1 MSSKKKS
8 KIIIGCLLLTVSV
21 CFFYNYLYQDHRNIQ
36 QEATEISIPA
46 PDLVTFFKE
55 NKSEK
60 ILNKTIEVT
69 GLITDIN
76 PKSLTLDNK
85 VQCSFEF
92 EVDNFKLN
100 QSIQIKGRCIG
111 FDELFEIVK
120 MDQSL
125 IIK

>member
-1 MSSKKKS
+1 MSSKKRS
-8 KIIIGCLLLTVSV
+8 KIIVGCLLLTIGV
-21 CFFYNYLYQDHRNIQ
+21 FYLYSYLYQDHRNIQ
-36 QEATEISIPA
+36 QEVVEISISA

-76 PKSLTLDNK
+76 PKSLIIDNK

-92 EVDNFKLN
+92 EVNNFKLN
-100 QSIQIKGRCIG
+100 QSIRIKGRCIG

>member
-1 MSSKKKS
+1 MSSKKRS
-8 KIIIGCLLLTVSV
+8 KIIVGCLLLTMGV
-21 CFFYNYLYQDHRNIQ
+21 FYLYNYLYQDHRNIQ
-36 QEATEISIPA
+36 QEAVEISISA
-46 PDLVTFFKE
+46 PDLVTLFKE

-76 PKSLTLDNK
+76 PKSLTIDNK

-92 EVDNFKLN
+92 EVNNFKLN
-100 QSIQIKGRCIG
+100 QSIRIKGRCIG

-120 MDQSL
+120 IDQSL

>member
-60 ILNKTIEVT
+60 VLNKTIEVT

>member
-1 MSSKKKS
+1 MSSKKRS
-8 KIIIGCLLLTVSV
+8 KIIVGCLLLTIGV
-21 CFFYNYLYQDHRNIQ
+21 FYLYNYLYQDHRNIQ
-36 QEATEISIPA
+36 QEVVEISISA

-76 PKSLTLDNK
+76 PKSLIIDNK

-92 EVDNFKLN
+92 EVNNFKLN
-100 QSIQIKGRCIG
+100 QSIRIKGRCIG

>member
-8 KIIIGCLLLTVSV
+8 KIIIGCFLLTVSV
-21 CFFYNYLYQDHRNIQ
+21 CFLYNYLYQDHRNIQ
-36 QEATEISIPA
+36 QEAIEISIPA

-60 ILNKTIEVT
+60 VLNKTIEVT

-92 EVDNFKLN
+92 EVDNLKLH

-120 MDQSL
+120 MDQSF

>member
-1 MSSKKKS
+1 MSSKKRS
-8 KIIIGCLLLTVSV
+8 KIIVGCLLLTLGV
-21 CFFYNYLYQDHRNIQ
+21 FYLYNYLYQDHRNIQ
-36 QEATEISIPA
+36 QEAVEISISA
-46 PDLVTFFKE
+46 PNLVTLFKE
-55 NKSEK
+55 NESEK

-76 PKSLTLDNK
+76 PTSVTIDNT

-92 EVDNFKLN
+92 EVNNFKLN
-100 QSIQIKGRCIG
+100 QSIRIKGRCIG
-111 FDELFEIVK
+111 FDELFEVVK